1 MIDRIDKPLKCG
13 ACDECTHCIQVKR
26 TKKCDDAINKQGKI
40 IACREIRVCTNF
52 NRAYEIKGQ

>member
-26 TKKCDDAINKQGKI
+26 TKKCDDAIY
-40 IACREIRVCTNF
+40 R
-52 NRAYEIKGQ
+52 